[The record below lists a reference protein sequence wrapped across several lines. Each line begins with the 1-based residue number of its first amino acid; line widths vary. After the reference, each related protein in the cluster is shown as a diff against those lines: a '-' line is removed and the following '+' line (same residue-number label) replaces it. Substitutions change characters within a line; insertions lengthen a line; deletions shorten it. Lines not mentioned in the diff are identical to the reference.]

1 MTDGKYEEI
10 ENSFLLTGTKI
21 EVVGAFDTS
30 EKYTE
35 IKYFDERLG
44 TCTCFVET
52 VYIDYNN
59 ISVVQ
64 IIAIVLA
71 AVTFILLVIL
81 VVRLYMRNRKL

>member
-1 MTDGKYEEI
+1 M
-10 ENSFLLTGTKI
+10 
-21 EVVGAFDTS
+21 GAFDTS

-44 TCTCFVET
+44 TCTCYVET